1 MHKHW
6 RRHTNTHQN
15 RLTRLMPGTWYKH
28 NSRNTSGG
36 DSEFSVNMHA
46 LWLKHL
52 NFPLVPYHTVLHS
65 ACSSN
70 CLIGPII
77 VTAISKKEKK
87 KSRKQQSH
95 PLIVRVIYLLRSRE
109 EMNRDTNTSESK
121 GWNWIGHFDWMSHVQ
136 HDMTTTRRHD
146 LTKLRTFVE
155 ERNSLFF
162 LFCFCLSV
170 TVQTTVYTCEFKK
183 NKQKKTMKK
192 LKLGN
197 PLHCM

>member
-87 KSRKQQSH
+87 TKSRKQQSH
-95 PLIVRVIYLLRSRE
+95 PLIVRVIYLLKSRE

-121 GWNWIGHFDWMSHVQ
+121 SWNWIGHFDWMSHVQ
-136 HDMTTTRRHD
+136 HGDMIWP
-146 LTKLRTFVE
+146 
-155 ERNSLFF
+155 NSGHLLKKGILFF

-183 NKQKKTMKK
+183 NKQKNQWK
-192 LKLGN
+192 N
-197 PLHCM
+197 